1 MTSASPTTKIVD
13 FVQRGSGTTLF
24 APRNMSD
31 ISSNVSI
38 TNGTL
43 EVGRDSAKLRGLLRV
58 ASVRKTPWKM
68 HSPAAIWIWSVSPA
82 CLP

>member
-13 FVQRGSGTTLF
+13 FVQRGSGTALF

-43 EVGRDSAKLRGLLRV
+43 EIGRDSAKLR
-58 ASVRKTPWKM
+58 
-68 HSPAAIWIWSVSPA
+68 
-82 CLP
+82 